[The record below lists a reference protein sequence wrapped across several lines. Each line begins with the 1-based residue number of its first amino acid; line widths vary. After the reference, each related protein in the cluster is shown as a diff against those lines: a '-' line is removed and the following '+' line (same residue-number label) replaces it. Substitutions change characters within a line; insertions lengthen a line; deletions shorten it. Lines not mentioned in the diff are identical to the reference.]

1 MTVPLSQNPPP
12 APVSADDCNR
22 DCLAVFTNRDR
33 LRRELEEGAGL
44 PHVLLESRPHLFSD
58 AAVFVSE
65 SDVRRMGELAAA
77 VDAVVATPEYR
88 AAALAWAPHIA
99 ELDPG
104 TPGAF
109 LSYDFHLTTDGPRLI
124 EINTNAGGALLGA
137 ALARA
142 QDRCCPGMGRPATG
156 LADGEEVIFAMFL
169 AEWES
174 RNGIRPLGRIGI
186 VDDDPPGQFLYPEFL
201 LFQRLFGNRGVEAV
215 IVDAAA
221 LRVADGVVWAG
232 SDRIDMVYNRLV
244 DFALDEPRHAALRAA
259 YVEGLAVVTPHPRAH
274 ALFADKRNLALL
286 TGAGKLQAWGVAEET
301 AAILRDRIPATE
313 IVRPENAERLWRDR
327 NRLFFKPARGY
338 GSRAAYRGD
347 KITRRVW
354 ADILAG
360 TYVAQALV
368 PPTERRVRVDDAPVP
383 LKCDL
388 RAYAYQG
395 RIQMLVARL
404 YQGQTTNLKT
414 PGGGLAAVFVAE
426 G

>member
-1 MTVPLSQNPPP
+1 MTVPFSPTAP
-12 APVSADDCNR
+12 APSAEGCNR

-33 LRRELEEGAGL
+33 LRRELEEVAGL
-44 PHVLLESRPHLFSD
+44 PRALLESRPHLFSD
-58 AAVFVSE
+58 AAMFVSE

-77 VDAVVATPEYR
+77 VETVVAAPGYR
-88 AAALAWAPHIA
+88 TAALAWAPPIA
-99 ELDPG
+99 ALDPG

-156 LADGEEVIFAMFL
+156 LDDGEDVIFAMFQ
-169 AEWES
+169 AEWQS
-174 RNGIRPLGRIGI
+174 RNGTRPLARVAI
-186 VDDDPPGQFLYPEFL
+186 VDDDPAGQFLYPEFL
-201 LFQRLFGNRGVEAV
+201 LFQRLFANRGVEA
-215 IVDAAA
+215 
-221 LRVADGVVWAG
+221 LVADAGELGVENGALWCRGHRV
-232 SDRIDMVYNRLV
+232 DMVYNRLV
-244 DFALDEPRHAALRAA
+244 DFSLADDRHAALRAA

-286 TGAGKLQAWGVAEET
+286 ADAAQLRAWNVAEET
-301 AAILRDRIPATE
+301 VGILLDRIPATE

-327 NRLFFKPARGY
+327 NRLFFKPATGY

-368 PPTERRVRVDDAPVP
+368 PPTERRVRLDDALVP

-388 RAYAYQG
+388 RAYAYRG

-426 G
+426 GS